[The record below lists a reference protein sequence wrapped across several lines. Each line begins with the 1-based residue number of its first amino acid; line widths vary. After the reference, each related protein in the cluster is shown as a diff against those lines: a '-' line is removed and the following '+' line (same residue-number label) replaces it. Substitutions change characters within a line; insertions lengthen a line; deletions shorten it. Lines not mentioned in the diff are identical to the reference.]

1 MSADV
6 ATVRHAREGTESL
19 LANIDVRLLGVVVAL
34 SLFGL
39 VMVASA
45 SISLA
50 DRQLGAPFHYLER
63 QLLFM
68 VMAYGLG
75 WLTISMP
82 LSIWQ
87 RASMPFLLLS
97 LLLLLLLLL
106 PGVGREV
113 NGAVRW
119 LPVGVFNLQVSEVVK
134 LGVMVYLAGWLVRH
148 GEHVRHS
155 MSGFLVPLGVLAL
168 IGVLLLSQPDFGAA
182 VVITATGMGM
192 LFLAGV
198 PLWRFGVVAL
208 AAGATGF
215 ALIVGSPYRW
225 ERLTTFVNPW
235 ADPFNSG
242 FQLTQSLIAIGR
254 GEWFGVGLG
263 GSVQKLFYLPEA
275 HTDFLFAVLAEELG
289 LAGVSVVILLFGYLC
304 WRAFSTGAASLRAG
318 RPFAGY
324 LCLGIGL
331 WLSMQTCV
339 NIGVTMGLLPT
350 KGLTLPLM
358 SYGGSS
364 LLMTVVA
371 LAMVVRADYELRI
384 RAVAA
389 RPLRRREV
397 SDAE

>member
-1 MSADV
+1 
-6 ATVRHAREGTESL
+6 
-19 LANIDVRLLGVVVAL
+19 
-34 SLFGL
+34 
-39 VMVASA
+39 
-45 SISLA
+45 
-50 DRQLGAPFHYLER
+50 
-63 QLLFM
+63 
-68 VMAYGLG
+68 
-75 WLTISMP
+75 
-82 LSIWQ
+82 
-87 RASMPFLLLS
+87 
-97 LLLLLLLLL
+97 
-106 PGVGREV
+106 
-113 NGAVRW
+113 
-119 LPVGVFNLQVSEVVK
+119 
-134 LGVMVYLAGWLVRH
+134 
-148 GEHVRHS
+148 
-155 MSGFLVPLGVLAL
+155 
-168 IGVLLLSQPDFGAA
+168 
-182 VVITATGMGM
+182 
-192 LFLAGV
+192 
-198 PLWRFGVVAL
+198 
-208 AAGATGF
+208 
-215 ALIVGSPYRW
+215 
-225 ERLTTFVNPW
+225 VNPW